1 MYELLW
7 FLFLAIIGGILT
19 LKKRIVEYMCK
30 KLNET
35 ISTYRVQ
42 VYVIIQYFAICFKK
56 II

>member
-1 MYELLW
+1 MYKLLW

-35 ISTYRVQ
+35 ISTYRV
-42 VYVIIQYFAICFKK
+42 YVMFQYFAIYFKK